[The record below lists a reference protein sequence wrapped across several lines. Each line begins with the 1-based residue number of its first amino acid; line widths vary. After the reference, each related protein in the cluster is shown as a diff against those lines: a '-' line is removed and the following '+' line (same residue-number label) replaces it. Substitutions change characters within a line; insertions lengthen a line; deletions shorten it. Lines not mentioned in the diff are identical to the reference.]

1 MSDSPVDRIVRAVLY
16 EGYILYPYRPS
27 AAKNRQRFTFGR
39 VYPQAYA
46 EAQGGAEP
54 CAMQTQVL
62 VRRTPETALSVRV
75 SFLHPTARTVG
86 RFAEPLVA
94 LPEVPEFE
102 RVRAMRIG
110 ERMFQTWQEAVERTV
125 EIAHVSLT
133 EPTEAPIAVPA
144 SLEFEAI
151 ADDDGRVVGV
161 MERTQET
168 LAGVV
173 RVSVKPVDDAVLRVT
188 VRIENHTAIPEAM
201 PDDDATVVL
210 RTLASAHTILTVT
223 DGAFL
228 SLLDPPSAYADAAVA
243 CENVGTWPV
252 LVGEAGATDTVLSSP
267 IILYDYP
274 EIAPESPGDFFD
286 GLEMDEMLALRVLT
300 MTDAEKDEMRQ
311 ADDVGRRLLQRT
323 EAMSPEA
330 LMNLHGTVRDLRPS
344 PPGAGTGGDGG
355 TEPWDFF
362 GDHTRLERV
371 TVAGVSYETGGR
383 VRIHPKGRAD
393 ILDVALEGR
402 TAEIEAIEQDFDG
415 QIHLALILD
424 DDPGADL
431 GRMRQPGHR
440 FFFTP
445 ADVEV
450 LP

>member
-1 MSDSPVDRIVRAVLY
+1 MSDSPVDHIVRAVLY

-39 VYPQAYA
+39 VYPQAYS

-62 VRRTPETALSVRV
+62 VRRTPETVLAVRV

-86 RFAEPLVA
+86 RFAEPLET
-94 LPEVPEFE
+94 LPEAPEFE

-125 EIAHVSLT
+125 EIPSVSLT

-151 ADDDGRVVGV
+151 EDDAGRVVGV
-161 MERTQET
+161 LERAQEA
-168 LAGVV
+168 LAGMV
-173 RVSVKPVDDAVLRVT
+173 RVSVEPVDDAVLRVT
-188 VRIENHTAIPEAM
+188 VRIENHTPIPEAM
-201 PDDDATVVL
+201 PGDDATVVL

-228 SLLDPPSAYADAAVA
+228 SLLDPPESTADAAAA

-252 LVGEAGATDTVLSSP
+252 LVGEAGATNTVLSSP

-330 LMNLHGTVRDLRPS
+330 LMNLHGSVREVRPARAS
-344 PPGAGTGGDGG
+344 AAGGDGG

-431 GRMRQPGHR
+431 GRLRQPGHR